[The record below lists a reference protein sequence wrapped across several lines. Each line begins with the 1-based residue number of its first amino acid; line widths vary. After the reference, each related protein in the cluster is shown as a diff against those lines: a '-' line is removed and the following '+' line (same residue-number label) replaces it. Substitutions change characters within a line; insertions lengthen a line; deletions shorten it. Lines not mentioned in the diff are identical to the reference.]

1 MRSVQILMD
10 EALIAAVDREAR
22 RRRSDRSKLV
32 RAALAT
38 FLAAER
44 VRDKEERYRRGYG
57 RNPQRVEEI
66 APWETVQAWPED

>member
-1 MRSVQILMD
+1 
-10 EALIAAVDREAR
+10 
-22 RRRSDRSKLV
+22 LV